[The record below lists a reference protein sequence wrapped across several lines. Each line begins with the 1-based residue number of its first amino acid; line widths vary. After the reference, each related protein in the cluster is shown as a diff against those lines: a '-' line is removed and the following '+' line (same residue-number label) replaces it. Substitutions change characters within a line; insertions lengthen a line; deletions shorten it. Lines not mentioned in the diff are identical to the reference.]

1 MAAVPAQGRCRA
13 ASALRAETEP
23 GCRRVPSASGARTAA
38 REAQASGARPPDA
51 EALRGRCPVWLSQWG
66 LHRPLRRGTHLM
78 CASWGKLGDLLPR
91 GGWVTAIEI
100 KSLFSW
106 LSRYRQHPS
115 PPPLPQSRAPQ
126 PELFTCFGVKTTGK
140 LQVDQRS
147 RKCFSKMSQVAA
159 ETSVQ
164 LGTEQRVTPASLET
178 GTQQTVPSLALTL

>member
-1 MAAVPAQGRCRA
+1 MKPGWKVERCFLREESGRQGEAAARAPQPAA
-13 ASALRAETEP
+13 ASGNF
-23 GCRRVPSASGARTAA
+23 GCAVGAA
-38 REAQASGARPPDA
+38 
-51 EALRGRCPVWLSQWG
+51 
-66 LHRPLRRGTHLM
+66 
-78 CASWGKLGDLLPR
+78 
-91 GGWVTAIEI
+91 GG
-100 KSLFSW
+100 
-106 LSRYRQHPS
+106 
-115 PPPLPQSRAPQ
+115 APQ